1 MGISL
6 EKNCGNCEY
15 TSCSTLSAPCLYC
28 REFNNWVPDAYMRNK
43 YTPNQLRGMVLCKP
57 KTVPAIKD
65 VIFNP
70 PATIVKWDDG
80 TKTVVKCHGDDM
92 FDPEK
97 GLAMAIA
104 KKSMGNNGSYFN
116 HIKKWTEKYHNS
128 IKIELDFSVAPSFSE
143 SILKA
148 SENAQKAL
156 RAIANSVGRFDTV

>member
-1 MGISL
+1 MGMSL

-43 YTPNQLRGMVLCKP
+43 YTPNQLRGMVLGKP

-70 PATIVKWDDG
+70 PATIVKWGDG
-80 TKTVVKCHGDDM
+80 TKTVVKCQEDDM

-97 GLAMAIA
+97 GLTMAIA
-104 KKSMGNNGSYFN
+104 KKSMGNNGSYYN
-116 HIKKWTEKYHNS
+116 HIKKWTKKYYDDKFS
-128 IKIELDFSVAPSFSE
+128 DLIQKDFDFQSFF
-143 SILKA
+143 KA
-148 SENAQKAL
+148 IIGAKENALKFG
-156 RAIANSVGRFDTV
+156 SDKE